1 MWGGQTISKSKNLF
15 SPGPYIWWST
25 KIQKDRK
32 FGQFLQFSH
41 RPSEQCTPFPFTHN
55 VHGLFS
61 TLVELT
67 LCLDEVLTIELYL
80 ALLKLWIFQSQII
93 DTHKRQSQRTWFTFT
108 SEIFGHIHLVSCA
121 LTLIFNTVV
130 NLLWNHNERR
140 QNSSLCLALTW
151 WFMPSNLVVL

>member
-1 MWGGQTISKSKNLF
+1 MHPLS
-15 SPGPYIWWST
+15 
-25 KIQKDRK
+25 
-32 FGQFLQFSH
+32 
-41 RPSEQCTPFPFTHN
+41 FTHN

-130 NLLWNHNERR
+130 NLL
-140 QNSSLCLALTW
+140 
-151 WFMPSNLVVL
+151 

>member
-1 MWGGQTISKSKNLF
+1 MDSNQCMRLSLVNHYKNYF
-15 SPGPYIWWST
+15 QNATRGE
-25 KIQKDRK
+25 
-32 FGQFLQFSH
+32 GVG
-41 RPSEQCTPFPFTHN
+41 EQCTPFPFTHN

-151 WFMPSNLVVL
+151 WFMPSSLVVL